1 MNRRLIVGERIMYA
15 DGHAPVNCVF
25 AVTVEGT
32 FTIAQVRAALLKVQ
46 RKHPLLNVNIGHDGK
61 GFPSFITNPNIPPIP
76 VRILPRSSE
85 IYWQEISVLEWTMPF
100 DLHRDPPA
108 RLVWLQS
115 GRVSDLLLVCPHCV
129 CDGSGFVTLMKELLL
144 LLDRPETV
152 LESYEDFGSVNN
164 LVPDAVSKSKK
175 IKWKGQLFSWLAKGF
190 FWVIN
195 PKPVEQKGNF
205 YLLSQTMD
213 LDTSTAL
220 IRKCKA
226 EKATVQA
233 ALCAALLLA
242 FHAVNGKQ
250 ARNKVIS
257 PVDIRRYLNKI
268 KKDHLF
274 AFAPIVE
281 LSPSKKRKETDFWQ
295 DARAM
300 SENLIGKANQI
311 NAAEMM
317 VITEYFHSSTDALL
331 RHMRSSKGSHDLT
344 LSNMGV
350 LDFPADY
357 RSFSL
362 RAVHS
367 PSVGFPW
374 RNSNTLVV
382 STFLGQMD
390 FSFCSQEG
398 FLSQEV
404 AKSILDQ
411 ATDILSAN
419 VASSLEAMVQKG

>member
-15 DGHAPVNCVF
+15 DGLAPVNCVF

-32 FTIAQVRAALLKVQ
+32 FTITQMRAALLKVQ
-46 RKHPLLNVNIGHDGK
+46 YKHPLLCVNISDDDK
-61 GFPSFITNPNIPPIP
+61 GFPSFVTNPNIPPIP
-76 VRILPRSSE
+76 VRVLPRSSE

-100 DLHRDPPA
+100 DLRRDAPA

-115 GRVSDLLLVCPHCV
+115 ERVSDFLLVCPHCV
-129 CDGSGFVTLMKELLL
+129 CDGSGFLTLMKELLL
-144 LLDRPETV
+144 VLDRPETE
-152 LESYEDFGSVNN
+152 LEPYEDFGSVNN

-190 FWVIN
+190 FLILN

-205 YLLSQTMD
+205 YLLSQTVGH
-213 LDTSTAL
+213 DTSTAL
-220 IRKCKA
+220 IRKSKA

-233 ALCAALLLA
+233 ALCTAFLLA
-242 FHAVNGKQ
+242 FKAVNGKE

-257 PVDIRRYLNKI
+257 PVDIRRYLDKI

-281 LSPSKKRKETDFWQ
+281 LSLSKKRTDMGFWEQ
-295 DARAM
+295 AGAM
-300 SENLIGKANQI
+300 SESLIEKANKI
-311 NAAEMM
+311 DAAEMM
-317 VITEYFHSSTDALL
+317 VITEHFHSSTGALL

-350 LDFPADY
+350 LDFPSDY
-357 RSFSL
+357 RTFSL

-390 FSFCSQEG
+390 FSFCSHEG
-398 FLSQEV
+398 FLSQQV
-404 AKSILDQ
+404 AKSILDE
-411 ATDILSAN
+411 AINVLSVN
-419 VASSLEAMVQKG
+419 LESSLEAMVQKG